1 MWLFDKR
8 KLHNIEYILL
18 IIVAVIS
25 LFGLLAILM
34 ATADAST
41 GGEEATLF
49 EMLSRLNLS
58 SVVKQ
63 ACGSSL
69 DSSLWPVLLC
79 WIITFIPVS
88 GMW

>member
-18 IIVAVIS
+18 IIVGVIS

-41 GGEEATLF
+41 GG
-49 EMLSRLNLS
+49 
-58 SVVKQ
+58 
-63 ACGSSL
+63 
-69 DSSLWPVLLC
+69 
-79 WIITFIPVS
+79 
-88 GMW
+88 

>member
-18 IIVAVIS
+18 LIVAVIS

-41 GGEEATLF
+41 GGEETTFL
-49 EMLSRLNLS
+49 ETLSRLS
-58 SVVKQ
+58 
-63 ACGSSL
+63 
-69 DSSLWPVLLC
+69 PV
-79 WIITFIPVS
+79 
-88 GMW
+88 